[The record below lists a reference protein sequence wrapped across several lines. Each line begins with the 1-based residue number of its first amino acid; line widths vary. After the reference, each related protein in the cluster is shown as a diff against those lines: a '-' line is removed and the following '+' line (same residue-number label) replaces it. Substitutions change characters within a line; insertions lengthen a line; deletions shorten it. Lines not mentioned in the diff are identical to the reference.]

1 MSQENIDLHERGI
14 EAVNARVFSDELA
27 AETLA
32 PGFRIE
38 NAATAVTDKT
48 YHGAEGIREWVRDIF
63 EGLDEDARYETEE
76 ILADGEDFVVARVRL
91 VGHGARSGAPVELR
105 WVAVTWY
112 EGGKATRSVGYLRRR
127 EALKAVGLADG

>member
-1 MSQENIDLHERGI
+1 MSQENIELHERAI
-14 EAVNARVFSDELA
+14 ETINARALSDELA

-48 YHGAEGIREWVRDIF
+48 YFGAEGVREWFRDIF

-76 ILADGEDFVVARVRL
+76 ILADSEDFVVARVRL
-91 VGHGARSGAPVELR
+91 VGRGARSGAPVELR

-112 EGGKATRSVGYLRRR
+112 AGGKATRTAGYLRRR
-127 EALKAVGLADG
+127 EALEAVGLAE

>member
-1 MSQENIDLHERGI
+1 MSQENIDLHERAI
-14 EAVNARVFSDELA
+14 EAVNARVLSDELA

-48 YHGAEGIREWVRDIF
+48 YVGAEGVREWVRDIF

-76 ILADGEDFVVARVRL
+76 ILADSEDFVVARVRL
-91 VGHGARSGAPVELR
+91 VGRGARSGAPVELR

-112 EGGKATRSVGYLRRR
+112 EGGRATRTVGYLRRR
-127 EALKAVGLADG
+127 EALEAVGLAE

>member
-32 PGFRIE
+32 AGFRIE

-127 EALKAVGLADG
+127 EALKAVGLEE

>member
-1 MSQENIDLHERGI
+1 M
-14 EAVNARVFSDELA
+14 EALNAGVLSDDLA

-48 YHGAEGIREWVRDIF
+48 YYGAQGVREWARDIF
-63 EGLDEDARYETEE
+63 EGLDEDARYETVE

-91 VGHGARSGAPVELR
+91 VGHGARSGARVELR
-105 WVAVTWY
+105 WVSVTWY
-112 EGGKATRSVGYLRRR
+112 EGGKTTRSAGYQRRG
-127 EALKAVGLADG
+127 EALKAVGLAD

>member
-1 MSQENIDLHERGI
+1 MSQENIDLHERAI
-14 EAVNARVFSDELA
+14 EAVNARVLSDELA

-127 EALKAVGLADG
+127 EALKAVGLEE

>member
-14 EAVNARVFSDELA
+14 EAVNARVLSDELA

-48 YHGAEGIREWVRDIF
+48 YYGAEGLREWVRDMF
-63 EGLDEDARYETEE
+63 EGLDEDARYETC
-76 ILADGEDFVVARVRL
+76 LLYTSPSPRDR
-91 VGHGARSGAPVELR
+91 
-105 WVAVTWY
+105 
-112 EGGKATRSVGYLRRR
+112 TRSRMPSS
-127 EALKAVGLADG
+127 A

>member
-1 MSQENIDLHERGI
+1 MSQENIELHERAI
-14 EAVNARVFSDELA
+14 EMLNARALSDELA

-48 YHGAEGIREWVRDIF
+48 YYGAEGVREWCRDIF
-63 EGLDEDARYETEE
+63 EGLGGDARYETEE
-76 ILADGEDFVVARVRL
+76 ILADSEDFVVARVRL

-112 EGGKATRSVGYLRRR
+112 EDGKATRTAGYLRRR
-127 EALKAVGLADG
+127 EALEAVGLAE

>member
-1 MSQENIDLHERGI
+1 MSQEIIELHERGV
-14 EAVNARVFSDELA
+14 AALNARELSDELA

-32 PGFRIE
+32 PGFRVE

-48 YHGAEGIREWVRDIF
+48 YCGVEGLREWVRDIF
-63 EGLDEDARYETEE
+63 EGLDDDARYETEE
-76 ILADGEDFVVARVRL
+76 IIADGEDFVVARVRL

-112 EGGKATRSVGYLRRR
+112 EGGKAARSGGYLRRR
-127 EALKAVGLADG
+127 EALEAVGLER

>member
-1 MSQENIDLHERGI
+1 MSQENIELHERAI
-14 EAVNARVFSDELA
+14 ETLNARALSEELA

-48 YHGAEGIREWVRDIF
+48 YFGAEGVREWFRDIF

-76 ILADGEDFVVARVRL
+76 IIADSEDFVVARVRL
-91 VGHGARSGAPVELR
+91 VGRGAHSGAPVELR
-105 WVAVTWY
+105 WVSVTWY
-112 EGGKATRSVGYLRRR
+112 EGGRATRSVGYLRRR
-127 EALKAVGLADG
+127 EALEAVGLEE